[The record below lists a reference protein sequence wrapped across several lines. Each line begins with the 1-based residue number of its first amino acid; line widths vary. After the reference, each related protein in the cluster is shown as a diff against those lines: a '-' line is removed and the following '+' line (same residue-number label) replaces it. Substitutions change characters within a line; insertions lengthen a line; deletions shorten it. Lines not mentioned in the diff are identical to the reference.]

1 MHGNNYD
8 FAGYVTK
15 NDIMC
20 SDGVTIKQNAFM
32 QSHGTKVPL
41 VWNHDYN
48 SPNNVL
54 GHVILQQTDLGTYGY
69 GYFNDTEEAQNAKE
83 MVRHGDI
90 ASMSIGARKIKRQGN
105 NVVHGE
111 IYEVSLVLA
120 GANPGA
126 TIDTV
131 MSHSAEGD
139 TEKGLIYTAQLI
151 HAADDIPQEETGEHQ
166 IMEGQNMQENDKDQ
180 TVDTDE
186 LIKTLDAMSDDEFNE
201 FINGLDEE
209 ELSALSEIYGV
220 NADEADE
227 EEENDKNDENADN
240 DEEDGSVKHN
250 IFDGQQ
256 DQGEILTHSDQVEL
270 LNGAITGKVDSFKD
284 YLLQAGYD
292 EATQKPGTNYG
303 ISNIE
308 YLFPEAQELDK
319 TPKFLMDQNTAF
331 KTIINGVTKVPF
343 SKIKTRYFDIDVED
357 EKQRAKGYVKGTRK
371 VDEVIKVLK
380 RETYPTTIY
389 KKQKLDRDDIIEIT
403 DFDVVSQLNAEM
415 RILLEME
422 VARCILIG
430 DGRESSSEYKIDEEK
445 IRPIVKDDEVYSI
458 KGEYDSAE
466 KFVESVIKIMPEY
479 QGTGGPKMFID
490 PILLADV
497 KLLKGTD
504 GRWLNGHIATNQE
517 LAMQMGVSSIIET
530 SFLKG
535 KGTAIIV
542 NLADYAVGSTK
553 GGQITSFNDFDIDF
567 NKYKYLIETRLS
579 GALRAPKS
587 AIVLNKKGS
596 APKPASS
603 GTESTGTRG

>member
-1 MHGNNYD
+1 MPNSNYD

-15 NDIMC
+15 NDILC

-90 ASMSIGARKIKRQGN
+90 ASMSIGARKIQRQGS
-105 NVVHGE
+105 NVIHGE

-131 MSHSAEGD
+131 MSHSADGD

-151 HAADDIPQEETGEHQ
+151 HSADDIPPEEHDEDPSV
-166 IMEGQNMQENDKDQ
+166 EDRNMNTNDVDQ
-180 TVDTDE
+180 TVGTDE
-186 LIKTLDAMSDDEFNE
+186 LIDTLDAMSDDEFDE
-201 FINGLDEE
+201 FVS
-209 ELSALSEIYGV
+209 ELSEDELEALSDIYGV
-220 NADEADE
+220 EDDDEYEYEDNDDDDDE
-227 EEENDKNDENADN
+227 D
-240 DEEDGSVKHN
+240 DEEDDSVKHN
-250 IFDGQQ
+250 IFDGLQ
-256 DQGEILTHSDQVEL
+256 DQGEILTHSDQAVIL
-270 LNGAITGKVDSFKD
+270 DGAITGKVDSFKD

-292 EATQKPGTNYG
+292 EATQKAGTDYG
-303 ISNIE
+303 IENIE
-308 YLFPEAQELDK
+308 YLFPEVHELDR

-331 KTIINGVTKVPF
+331 REIIDGVTKVPF

-422 VARCILIG
+422 ISRCILVG
-430 DGRESSSEYKIDEEK
+430 DGRDAGSEYKIDEEK
-445 IRPIVKDDEVYSI
+445 IRPIVSDDEVYSI
-458 KGEYDSAE
+458 KGDYDSAE

-490 PILLADV
+490 PILLADI

-517 LAMQMGVSSIIET
+517 LAMQMGVSKIVET

-542 NLADYAVGSTK
+542 NLADYAVGSTR
-553 GGQITSFNDFDIDF
+553 GGQLTSFNDFDIDF

-587 AIVLNKKGS
+587 AIVLNKKG
-596 APKPASS
+596 AAGPEGDEEAA
-603 GTESTGTRG
+603 G

>member
-1 MHGNNYD
+1 M
-8 FAGYVTK
+8 K
-15 NDIMC
+15 
-20 SDGVTIKQNAFM
+20 
-32 QSHGTKVPL
+32 SHGAKVPL

-105 NVVHGE
+105 DVVHGE

-131 MSHSAEGD
+131 MSHSADGD

-151 HAADDIPQEETGEHQ
+151 HSADDIPQEETDENQ
-166 IMEGQNMQENDKDQ
+166 IMEDQNMHETDTEQ
-180 TVDTDE
+180 TVDTNE
-186 LIKTLDAMSDDEFNE
+186 IVEALDSMSDDEFNT
-201 FINGLDEE
+201 FVDSLDEE
-209 ELSALSEIYGV
+209 ELDALSEIYGV
-220 NADEADE
+220 E
-227 EEENDKNDENADN
+227 
-240 DEEDGSVKHN
+240 DEEDEDKDKDEEDDYDEGDDSVKHN
-250 IFDGQQ
+250 IFDGLK
-256 DQGEILTHSDQVEL
+256 DQGEILTHSDQAEI

-292 EATQKPGTNYG
+292 EATQKAGTDYG

-308 YLFPEAQELDK
+308 YLFPEVHELDT

-331 KTIINGVTKVPF
+331 KTIIDGVTKVPF

-403 DFDVVSQLNAEM
+403 DFDVVAQLNAEM

-422 VARCILIG
+422 LARCILIG
-430 DGRESSSEYKIDEEK
+430 DGRETSSEFKIDEQK
-445 IRPIVKDDEVYSI
+445 IRPILTDDEVYSI
-458 KGEYDSAE
+458 KGDYESAE

-490 PILLADV
+490 PTLLADI

-517 LAMQMGVSSIIET
+517 LAMQMGVSLIVET

-553 GGQITSFNDFDIDF
+553 GGQLTSFNDFDIDF

-587 AIVLNKKGS
+587 AIVLNKKGA
-596 APKPASS
+596 APKPAGSETNS
-603 GTESTGTRG
+603 RG

>member
-1 MHGNNYD
+1 MHSKNYD

-15 NDIMC
+15 NDILC

-32 QSHGTKVPL
+32 KSHGAKVPL

-90 ASMSIGARKIKRQGN
+90 ASMSIGARKIQRQGN

-131 MSHSAEGD
+131 MSHSADGD

-151 HAADDIPQEETGEHQ
+151 HSADDIPQEETDENQ
-166 IMEGQNMQENDKDQ
+166 IMEDQNMHETDMDQ

-186 LIKTLDAMSDDEFNE
+186 IVEALDSMSDDEFNT
-201 FINGLDEE
+201 FVDSLDEE
-209 ELSALSEIYGV
+209 ELDALSEIYGV
-220 NADEADE
+220 E
-227 EEENDKNDENADN
+227 ED
-240 DEEDGSVKHN
+240 DEEDEEDYDEGDDSVKHN
-250 IFDGQQ
+250 IFDGLQ
-256 DQGEILTHSDQVEL
+256 DQGEILTHSDQAEI

-292 EATQKPGTNYG
+292 EATQKAGTDYG

-308 YLFPEAQELDK
+308 YLFPEVHELDT

-331 KTIINGVTKVPF
+331 KTIIDGVTKVPF

-403 DFDVVSQLNAEM
+403 DFDVVAQLNAEM

-422 VARCILIG
+422 LARCILIG
-430 DGRESSSEYKIDEEK
+430 DGRETGSEFKIDEQK
-445 IRPIVKDDEVYSI
+445 IRPILTDDEVYSI
-458 KGEYDSAE
+458 KGDYDSAE

-490 PILLADV
+490 PILLADI

-517 LAMQMGVSSIIET
+517 LAMQMGVSSIVET

-553 GGQITSFNDFDIDF
+553 GGQLTSFNDFDIDF

-587 AIVLNKKGS
+587 AIVLSKKGTS
-596 APKPASS
+596 PKPAGSETNS
-603 GTESTGTRG
+603 RG

>member
-1 MHGNNYD
+1 MPSTKYD

-15 NDIMC
+15 NDILC

-32 QSHGTKVPL
+32 QSHGAKVPL

-54 GHVILQQTDLGTYGY
+54 GHVVLQQTDLGTYGY
-69 GYFNDTEEAQNAKE
+69 GYFNDTDEAQNAKE

-90 ASMSIGARKIKRQGN
+90 ASMSIGARKIKRQGS

-131 MSHSAEGD
+131 MSHSADGD

-151 HAADDIPQEETGEHQ
+151 HSADDIPQEESEDQPT
-166 IMEGQNMQENDKDQ
+166 MEDESMNTNDANQD
-180 TVDTDE
+180 VDINE
-186 LIKTLDAMSDDEFNE
+186 LVNTLDAMSDTEFDAFVE
-201 FINGLDEE
+201 SLDED
-209 ELSALSEIYGV
+209 ELAALADIYG
-220 NADEADE
+220 AD
-227 EEENDKNDENADN
+227 DKE
-240 DEEDGSVKHN
+240 DEEDDYEEDESVKHN
-250 IFDGQQ
+250 IFDGRI
-256 DQGEILTHSDQVEL
+256 DQGEILTHSDQAEI
-270 LNGAITGKVDSFKD
+270 LNGAITGKVESFKD
-284 YLLQAGYD
+284 YLIQAGYD
-292 EATQKPGTNYG
+292 EATQKPGTDYG
-303 ISNIE
+303 IKDIE
-308 YLFPEAQELDK
+308 YLFPEVHELDT

-331 KTIINGVTKVPF
+331 RTIIDGVTKVPF

-403 DFDVVSQLNAEM
+403 DFDIVAQLNAEM

-422 VARCILIG
+422 LARCILIG
-430 DGRESSSEYKIDEEK
+430 DGRETGSEYKIDEEK
-445 IRPIVKDDEVYSI
+445 IRPIISDDEVYSI
-458 KGEYDSAE
+458 KGDYDSAE

-490 PILLADV
+490 PILLADI

-517 LAMQMGVSSIIET
+517 LAMQMGVSSIVET

-535 KGTAIIV
+535 TGKAIIV

-553 GGQITSFNDFDIDF
+553 GGQLTSFNDFDIDF

-579 GALRAPKS
+579 GALRSPKS
-587 AIVLNKKGS
+587 AIVLSKKG
-596 APKPASS
+596 
-603 GTESTGTRG
+603 GSTSNAGSTTGGEAAGTRG

>member
-1 MHGNNYD
+1 MHGKNYD

-15 NDIMC
+15 NDILC

-32 QSHGTKVPL
+32 KSHGAKVPL

-90 ASMSIGARKIKRQGN
+90 ASMSIGARKIQRQGN

-131 MSHSAEGD
+131 MSHSADGD

-151 HAADDIPQEETGEHQ
+151 HSADDIPQEETDENQ
-166 IMEGQNMQENDKDQ
+166 IMEDQNMHETDMDQ

-186 LIKTLDAMSDDEFNE
+186 IVETLDSMSDDEFDD
-201 FINGLDEE
+201 FVSSLDEE
-209 ELSALSEIYGV
+209 ELDALSEVYGV
-220 NADEADE
+220 EDDYEDDED
-227 EEENDKNDENADN
+227 DYDY
-240 DEEDGSVKHN
+240 EEDDSVKHN
-250 IFDGQQ
+250 IFDGLA
-256 DQGEILTHSDQVEL
+256 DQGEILTHSDQAEI
-270 LNGAITGKVDSFKD
+270 LNEAITGKVDSFKD

-292 EATQKPGTNYG
+292 EATQKAGTDYG

-308 YLFPEAQELDK
+308 YLFPEVHELDT

-331 KTIINGVTKVPF
+331 KTIIDGVTKVPF

-403 DFDVVSQLNAEM
+403 DFDVVAQLNAEM

-422 VARCILIG
+422 LARCILIG
-430 DGRESSSEYKIDEEK
+430 DGRETGSEFKIDEQK
-445 IRPIVKDDEVYSI
+445 IRPILTDDEVYSI
-458 KGEYDSAE
+458 KGDYESAE

-490 PILLADV
+490 PILLADI

-517 LAMQMGVSSIIET
+517 LAMQMGVSSIVET

-553 GGQITSFNDFDIDF
+553 GGQLTSFNDFDIDF

-587 AIVLNKKGS
+587 AIVLNKKGAS
-596 APKPASS
+596 PKPAGSE
-603 GTESTGTRG
+603 TNTRG

>member
-15 NDIMC
+15 NDILC

-90 ASMSIGARKIKRQGN
+90 ASMSIGARKIQRQGN

-131 MSHSAEGD
+131 MSHSDNGD

-151 HAADDIPQEETGEHQ
+151 HSADDIPEEEELDAEP
-166 IMEGQNMQENDKDQ
+166 IMEDENMHGNDVDQ
-180 TVDTDE
+180 AIDTDE
-186 LIKTLDAMSDDEFNE
+186 LVEVLDSMSDEEFDEFVDE
-201 FINGLDEE
+201 LDED
-209 ELSALSEIYGV
+209 ELEALSEIYDV
-220 NADEADE
+220 EDDDDYEEDE
-227 EEENDKNDENADN
+227 EDYEDN
-240 DEEDGSVKHN
+240 DEEDDSVKHN
-250 IFDGQQ
+250 IFDGLQ
-256 DQGEILTHSDQVEL
+256 DQGEILTHADQAVIL
-270 LNGAITGKVDSFKD
+270 DGAITGKVDSFKD

-292 EATQKPGTNYG
+292 EATQKAGTDYG
-303 ISNIE
+303 IANIE
-308 YLFPEAQELDK
+308 YLFPEVHELDK

-331 KTIINGVTKVPF
+331 KEIIDGVTKVPF

-403 DFDVVSQLNAEM
+403 DFDVVAQLNAEM

-422 VARCILIG
+422 LARCILVG
-430 DGRESSSEYKIDEEK
+430 DGRDTGSEYKIDEEK
-445 IRPIVKDDEVYSI
+445 IRPIVSDDEVYSI
-458 KGEYDSAE
+458 KGDYESAE

-490 PILLADV
+490 PILLADI

-504 GRWLNGHIATNQE
+504 GRWLNGHIATTQE
-517 LAMQMGVSSIIET
+517 LAMQMGVSKIVET

-553 GGQITSFNDFDIDF
+553 GGQLTSFNDFDIDF

-587 AIVLNKKGS
+587 AIVLNKKGGA
-596 APKPASS
+596 APKPS
-603 GTESTGTRG
+603 GSETNSRG

>member
-15 NDIMC
+15 NDILC

-32 QSHGTKVPL
+32 KSHGTKVPL

-90 ASMSIGARKIKRQGN
+90 ASMSIGARKIQRQGN

-131 MSHSAEGD
+131 MSHSDNGD

-151 HAADDIPQEETGEHQ
+151 HSADDIPEEEETDAEP
-166 IMEGQNMQENDKDQ
+166 IMEDENMHGNDVDQ
-180 TVDTDE
+180 AIDTDALVE
-186 LIKTLDAMSDDEFNE
+186 VLDSMSDEEFDEFVDE
-201 FINGLDEE
+201 LDED
-209 ELSALSEIYGV
+209 ELEALSEIYDV
-220 NADEADE
+220 EDDDDYEEDE
-227 EEENDKNDENADN
+227 ENYEDD
-240 DEEDGSVKHN
+240 DEEDDSVKHN
-250 IFDGQQ
+250 IFDGLQ
-256 DQGEILTHSDQVEL
+256 DQGEILTHADQAVIL
-270 LNGAITGKVDSFKD
+270 DGAITSKVDSFKD
-284 YLLQAGYD
+284 YLLQAGHD
-292 EATQKPGTNYG
+292 EATQKAGTDYG
-303 ISNIE
+303 IANID
-308 YLFPEAQELDK
+308 YLFPEVHELDK
-319 TPKFLMDQNTAF
+319 TPKFLIDQNTAF
-331 KTIINGVTKVPF
+331 KEIIDGVTKVPF

-403 DFDVVSQLNAEM
+403 DFDVVAQLNAEM

-422 VARCILIG
+422 LARCILVG
-430 DGRESSSEYKIDEEK
+430 DGRDTGSEYKIDEEK
-445 IRPIVKDDEVYSI
+445 IRPIVSDDEVYSI
-458 KGEYDSAE
+458 KGDYESAE

-490 PILLADV
+490 PILLADI

-517 LAMQMGVSSIIET
+517 LAMQMGVSKIVET
-530 SFLKG
+530 SVLKG

-553 GGQITSFNDFDIDF
+553 GGQLTSFNDFDIDF

-587 AIVLNKKGS
+587 AIVLKKKGGGS
-596 APKPASS
+596 KPA
-603 GTESTGTRG
+603 GTESENSRG

>member
-1 MHGNNYD
+1 MPSKSYD

-15 NDIMC
+15 NDILC

-32 QSHGTKVPL
+32 QSHGAKVPL

-90 ASMSIGARKIKRQGN
+90 ASMSIGARKIQRQGT

-126 TIDTV
+126 TIDTI
-131 MSHSAEGD
+131 MSHSADGD

-151 HAADDIPQEETGEHQ
+151 HSADDIPQEQTP
-166 IMEGQNMQENDKDQ
+166 IMEDPNMNTNDVYQ

-186 LIKTLDAMSDDEFNE
+186 LLDTLDAMSDAEFDEFV
-201 FINGLDEE
+201 NGLDED
-209 ELSALSEIYGV
+209 ELEALQNLYG
-220 NADEADE
+220 DE
-227 EEENDKNDENADN
+227 EYDDED
-240 DEEDGSVKHN
+240 DDDYEDDEDDEYYEEDDSVKHN
-250 IFDGQQ
+250 IFDGLA
-256 DQGEILTHSDQVEL
+256 DQGEILTHADQAEIL
-270 LNGAITGKVDSFKD
+270 GGAITGKVDSFKD

-292 EATQKPGTNYG
+292 EATQTAGTDYG
-303 ISNIE
+303 ITNIE
-308 YLFPEAQELDK
+308 YLFPEVHELDK

-331 KTIINGVTKVPF
+331 RTIIDGVTKVPF

-403 DFDVVSQLNAEM
+403 DFDVVAQLNAEM

-422 VARCILIG
+422 LARCILVG
-430 DGRESSSEYKIDEEK
+430 DGRETGSEFKIDEEK
-445 IRPIVKDDEVYSI
+445 IRPIISDDEIYAI
-458 KGEYDSAE
+458 KGDYDSAE

-504 GRWLNGHIATNQE
+504 GRWLNGHIATTQE
-517 LAMQMGVSSIIET
+517 LAMQMGVSSIVET

-553 GGQITSFNDFDIDF
+553 GGQLTSFNDFDIDF

-587 AIVLNKKGS
+587 AIVLSKKG
-596 APKPASS
+596 AAAEPGA
-603 GTESTGTRG
+603 GE

>member
-15 NDIMC
+15 NDILC

-90 ASMSIGARKIKRQGN
+90 ASMSIGARKIQRQGN

-131 MSHSAEGD
+131 MSHSGNGD

-151 HAADDIPQEETGEHQ
+151 HSADDIPEEEETDAEP
-166 IMEGQNMQENDKDQ
+166 IMEDENMHGND
-180 TVDTDE
+180 VDTDALVE
-186 LIKTLDAMSDDEFNE
+186 VLDSMSDEEFDEFVDE
-201 FINGLDEE
+201 LDED
-209 ELSALSEIYGV
+209 ELEALSEIYDV
-220 NADEADE
+220 EDDDDYE
-227 EEENDKNDENADN
+227 E
-240 DEEDGSVKHN
+240 DEEDYEDDDEEDDSVKHN
-250 IFDGQQ
+250 IFDGLQ
-256 DQGEILTHSDQVEL
+256 DQGEILTHADQAVIL
-270 LNGAITGKVDSFKD
+270 DGAITGKVDSFKD

-292 EATQKPGTNYG
+292 EATQKAGTDYG
-303 ISNIE
+303 IANIE
-308 YLFPEAQELDK
+308 YLFPEVHELDK

-331 KTIINGVTKVPF
+331 KEIIDGVTKVPF

-403 DFDVVSQLNAEM
+403 DFDVVAQLNAEM

-422 VARCILIG
+422 LARCILVG
-430 DGRESSSEYKIDEEK
+430 DGRDTGSEYKIDEEK
-445 IRPIVKDDEVYSI
+445 IRPIVSDDEVYSI
-458 KGEYDSAE
+458 KGDYESAE

-490 PILLADV
+490 PILLADI

-504 GRWLNGHIATNQE
+504 GRWLNGHIATTQE
-517 LAMQMGVSSIIET
+517 LAMQMGVSKIVET

-553 GGQITSFNDFDIDF
+553 GGQLTSFNDFDIDF

-579 GALRAPKS
+579 GALRSPKS
-587 AIVLNKKGS
+587 AIVLNKKGGGS
-596 APKPASS
+596 KPA
-603 GTESTGTRG
+603 GTESENSRG

>member
-1 MHGNNYD
+1 MHGKNYD

-15 NDIMC
+15 NDILC

-32 QSHGTKVPL
+32 QSHGAKVPL

-90 ASMSIGARKIKRQGN
+90 ASMSIGARKIQRQGN

-131 MSHSAEGD
+131 MSHSDNGD

-151 HAADDIPQEETGEHQ
+151 HSADDIPEEEFNDDPM
-166 IMEGQNMQENDKDQ
+166 MEDENMHGNDVDQ

-186 LIKTLDAMSDDEFNE
+186 LIEALDSMSDEEFDEFVDE
-201 FINGLDEE
+201 LDED
-209 ELSALSEIYGV
+209 ELEALSEIYDV
-220 NADEADE
+220 EDDDDYEDDYE
-227 EEENDKNDENADN
+227 DYED
-240 DEEDGSVKHN
+240 DEEDDSVKHN
-250 IFDGQQ
+250 IFDGLE
-256 DQGEILTHSDQVEL
+256 DQGEILTHADQAVIL
-270 LNGAITGKVDSFKD
+270 DGAITGKVDSFKD

-292 EATQKPGTNYG
+292 EATQKAGTDYG

-308 YLFPEAQELDK
+308 YLFPEVHELDT

-331 KTIINGVTKVPF
+331 KTIIDGVTKVPF

-403 DFDVVSQLNAEM
+403 DFDVVAQLNAEM

-422 VARCILIG
+422 LARCILIG
-430 DGRESSSEYKIDEEK
+430 DGRETGSEFKIDEQK
-445 IRPIVKDDEVYSI
+445 IRPILTDDEVYSI
-458 KGEYDSAE
+458 KGDYDSAE

-490 PILLADV
+490 PILLADI

-517 LAMQMGVSSIIET
+517 LAMQMGVSSIVET

-553 GGQITSFNDFDIDF
+553 GGQLTSFNDFDIDF

-587 AIVLNKKGS
+587 AIVLNKKGTS
-596 APKPASS
+596 PKPAGSETNS
-603 GTESTGTRG
+603 RG

>member
-1 MHGNNYD
+1 MHGKNYD

-15 NDIMC
+15 NDILC

-32 QSHGTKVPL
+32 KSHGAKVPL

-90 ASMSIGARKIKRQGN
+90 ASMSIGARKIQRQGN

-131 MSHSAEGD
+131 MSHSADGD

-151 HAADDIPQEETGEHQ
+151 HSADDIPQEETDKNQ
-166 IMEGQNMQENDKDQ
+166 IMEDQNMHETDMDQ

-186 LIKTLDAMSDDEFNE
+186 IVETLDSMSDDEFNT
-201 FINGLDEE
+201 FVDSLDEE
-209 ELSALSEIYGV
+209 ELDALSEIYGV
-220 NADEADE
+220 EDEDE
-227 EEENDKNDENADN
+227 DEDEDDYE
-240 DEEDGSVKHN
+240 DEEDYDEGDDSVKHN
-250 IFDGQQ
+250 IFDGLQ
-256 DQGEILTHSDQVEL
+256 DQGEILTHSDQAEI

-292 EATQKPGTNYG
+292 EATQKAGTDYG

-308 YLFPEAQELDK
+308 YLFPEVHELDT

-331 KTIINGVTKVPF
+331 KTIIDGVTKVPF

-403 DFDVVSQLNAEM
+403 DFDVVAQLNAEM

-422 VARCILIG
+422 LARCILIG
-430 DGRESSSEYKIDEEK
+430 DGRETGSEFKIDEQK
-445 IRPIVKDDEVYSI
+445 IRPILTDDEVYSI
-458 KGEYDSAE
+458 KGDYESAE

-490 PILLADV
+490 PILLADI

-517 LAMQMGVSSIIET
+517 LAMQMGVSSIVET

-553 GGQITSFNDFDIDF
+553 GGQLTSFNDFDIDF

-587 AIVLNKKGS
+587 AIVLNKKGAS
-596 APKPASS
+596 PKPAGSETNS
-603 GTESTGTRG
+603 RG

>member
-1 MHGNNYD
+1 MHGKNYD

-15 NDIMC
+15 NDILC

-32 QSHGTKVPL
+32 QSHGAKVPL

-90 ASMSIGARKIKRQGN
+90 ASMSIGARKIQRQGS
-105 NVVHGE
+105 NVIHGE

-131 MSHSAEGD
+131 MSHSADGD

-151 HAADDIPQEETGEHQ
+151 HSADDIPEEDP
-166 IMEGQNMQENDKDQ
+166 IMEDQDMHENDAEL
-180 TVDTDE
+180 VD
-186 LIKTLDAMSDDEFNE
+186 ILDAMSDEEFDEFVNE
-201 FINGLDEE
+201 LDED
-209 ELSALSEIYGV
+209 ELQALADVYGD
-220 NADEADE
+220 DE
-227 EEENDKNDENADN
+227 DENEDQALADDEGYDGYDEDEDYDYEE
-240 DEEDGSVKHN
+240 DEEDDSVKHN
-250 IFDGQQ
+250 IFDGLE
-256 DQGEILTHSDQVEL
+256 DQGEILTHADQAVIL
-270 LNGAITGKVDSFKD
+270 DGAITGKVDSFKD

-292 EATQKPGTNYG
+292 EATQKAGTDYG
-303 ISNIE
+303 IENID
-308 YLFPEAQELDK
+308 YLFPEVHELDR

-331 KTIINGVTKVPF
+331 REIIDGVTKVPF

-422 VARCILIG
+422 LARCILIG
-430 DGRESSSEYKIDEEK
+430 DGRETSSEFKIDEEK
-445 IRPIVKDDEVYSI
+445 IRPIVSDDEVYAI
-458 KGEYDSAE
+458 KGDYDSAE

-517 LAMQMGVSSIIET
+517 LAMQMGVSKIVET

-542 NLADYAVGSTK
+542 NLADYAVGSTR
-553 GGQITSFNDFDIDF
+553 GGQLTSFNDFDIDF

-587 AIVLNKKGS
+587 AIVLNKKG
-596 APKPASS
+596 AAGPEGDEAAA
-603 GTESTGTRG
+603 G

>member
-15 NDIMC
+15 NDILC

-32 QSHGTKVPL
+32 KSHGAKVPL

-90 ASMSIGARKIKRQGN
+90 ASMSIGARKIQRQGN

-131 MSHSAEGD
+131 MSHSDNGD

-151 HAADDIPQEETGEHQ
+151 HSADDIPEEEELDAES
-166 IMEGQNMQENDKDQ
+166 IMEDENMHETDMDQ

-186 LIKTLDAMSDDEFNE
+186 LVEALDSMSDEEFDEFVDE
-201 FINGLDEE
+201 LDED
-209 ELSALSEIYGV
+209 ELEALSEIYDV
-220 NADEADE
+220 EDDDDYE
-227 EEENDKNDENADN
+227 E
-240 DEEDGSVKHN
+240 DEEDYEDDDEEDDSVKHN
-250 IFDGQQ
+250 IFDGLQ
-256 DQGEILTHSDQVEL
+256 DQGEILTHSDQAEI

-292 EATQKPGTNYG
+292 EATQKAGTDYG

-308 YLFPEAQELDK
+308 YLFPEVHELDT

-331 KTIINGVTKVPF
+331 KTIIDGVTKVPF

-403 DFDVVSQLNAEM
+403 DFDVVAQLNAEM

-422 VARCILIG
+422 LARCILVG
-430 DGRESSSEYKIDEEK
+430 DGRDTGSEYKIDEEK
-445 IRPIVKDDEVYSI
+445 IRPIVSDDEVYSI
-458 KGEYDSAE
+458 KGDYESAE

-490 PILLADV
+490 PILLADI

-504 GRWLNGHIATNQE
+504 GRWLNGHIATTQE
-517 LAMQMGVSSIIET
+517 LAMQMGVSSIVET

-553 GGQITSFNDFDIDF
+553 GGQLTSFNDFDIDF

-587 AIVLNKKGS
+587 AIVLNKKGAS
-596 APKPASS
+596 PKPAGSETNS
-603 GTESTGTRG
+603 RG

>member
-1 MHGNNYD
+1 MHGKNYD

-15 NDIMC
+15 NDILC

-32 QSHGTKVPL
+32 KSHGAKVPL

-90 ASMSIGARKIKRQGN
+90 ASMSIGARKIQRQGN

-131 MSHSAEGD
+131 MSHSADGD

-151 HAADDIPQEETGEHQ
+151 HSADDIPQEETDENQ
-166 IMEGQNMQENDKDQ
+166 VMEDQNMHETDMDQ

-186 LIKTLDAMSDDEFNE
+186 LVEALDSMSDDEFNT
-201 FINGLDEE
+201 FVDSLDEE
-209 ELSALSEIYGV
+209 ELDALSEIYGV
-220 NADEADE
+220 EDE
-227 EEENDKNDENADN
+227 
-240 DEEDGSVKHN
+240 DEEDEEDEEDYDEEDYDEGDDSVKHN
-250 IFDGQQ
+250 IFDGLQ
-256 DQGEILTHSDQVEL
+256 DQGEILTHSDQAEI

-292 EATQKPGTNYG
+292 EATQKAGTDYG

-308 YLFPEAQELDK
+308 YLFPEVHELDT

-331 KTIINGVTKVPF
+331 KTIIDGVTKVPF

-403 DFDVVSQLNAEM
+403 DFDVVAQLNAEM

-422 VARCILIG
+422 LARCILIG
-430 DGRESSSEYKIDEEK
+430 DGRETGSEFKIDEQK
-445 IRPIVKDDEVYSI
+445 IRPILTDDEVYSI
-458 KGEYDSAE
+458 KGDYESAE

-490 PILLADV
+490 PILLADI

-517 LAMQMGVSSIIET
+517 LAMQMGVSSIVET

-553 GGQITSFNDFDIDF
+553 GGQLTSFNDFDIDF

-587 AIVLNKKGS
+587 AIVLNKKGA
-596 APKPASS
+596 APKPAGSE
-603 GTESTGTRG
+603 TNTRG

>member
-1 MHGNNYD
+1 MHGKNYD

-15 NDIMC
+15 NDILC

-32 QSHGTKVPL
+32 KSHGAKVPL

-90 ASMSIGARKIKRQGN
+90 ASMSIGARKIQRQGN

-131 MSHSAEGD
+131 MSHSADGD

-151 HAADDIPQEETGEHQ
+151 HSADDIPQEETDENQ
-166 IMEGQNMQENDKDQ
+166 IMEDQNMHETDMDQ

-186 LIKTLDAMSDDEFNE
+186 IVETLDSMSDDEFDDFVNS
-201 FINGLDEE
+201 LDED
-209 ELSALSEIYGV
+209 ELDALSEVYGV
-220 NADEADE
+220 EDDYEDDYEDDED
-227 EEENDKNDENADN
+227 DYDY
-240 DEEDGSVKHN
+240 EEDDSVKHN
-250 IFDGQQ
+250 IFDGLA
-256 DQGEILTHSDQVEL
+256 DQGEILTHSDQAEI
-270 LNGAITGKVDSFKD
+270 LNEAITGKVDSFKD

-292 EATQKPGTNYG
+292 EATQKAGTDYG

-308 YLFPEAQELDK
+308 YLFPEVHELDT

-331 KTIINGVTKVPF
+331 KTIIDGVTKVPF

-403 DFDVVSQLNAEM
+403 DFDVVAQLNAEM

-422 VARCILIG
+422 LARCILIG
-430 DGRESSSEYKIDEEK
+430 DGRETGSEFKIDEQK
-445 IRPIVKDDEVYSI
+445 IRPILTDDEVYSI
-458 KGEYDSAE
+458 KGDYESAE

-490 PILLADV
+490 PILLADI

-517 LAMQMGVSSIIET
+517 LAMQMGVSSIVET

-553 GGQITSFNDFDIDF
+553 GGQLTSFNDFDIDF

-587 AIVLNKKGS
+587 AIVLNKKGAS
-596 APKPASS
+596 PKPAGSE
-603 GTESTGTRG
+603 TNTRG

>member
-1 MHGNNYD
+1 MHSKNYD

-15 NDIMC
+15 NDILC

-54 GHVILQQTDLGTYGY
+54 GHVVLQQTDLGTYGY

-90 ASMSIGARKIKRQGN
+90 ASMSIGARKIQRQGN

-131 MSHSAEGD
+131 MSHSDNGD

-151 HAADDIPQEETGEHQ
+151 HSADDIPEETGEDP
-166 IMEGQNMQENDKDQ
+166 IMEDDDMYEDDR
-180 TVDTDE
+180 DE
-186 LIKTLDAMSDDEFNE
+186 LVGILDEMSDEEFDEFVDGLDA
-201 FINGLDEE
+201 E
-209 ELSALSEIYGV
+209 ELEALSEVYGSDDDDYEDD
-220 NADEADE
+220 AE
-227 EEENDKNDENADN
+227 EDDYEEDDY
-240 DEEDGSVKHN
+240 DEEDDSVKHN
-250 IFDGQQ
+250 IFDGLE
-256 DQGEILTHSDQVEL
+256 DQGEILTHADQAVIL
-270 LNGAITGKVDSFKD
+270 DGAITGKVDSFKD

-292 EATQKPGTNYG
+292 EATQKAGTDYG

-308 YLFPEAQELDK
+308 YLFPEVHELDR

-331 KTIINGVTKVPF
+331 RTIIDGVTKVPF

-403 DFDVVSQLNAEM
+403 DFDVVAQLNAEM

-422 VARCILIG
+422 LARCILIG
-430 DGRESSSEYKIDEEK
+430 DGRDTGSEYKIDEEK
-445 IRPIVKDDEVYSI
+445 IRPIVSDDEVYSI
-458 KGEYDSAE
+458 KGDYDSAE

-479 QGTGGPKMFID
+479 QGIGGPKMFID
-490 PILLADV
+490 PTLLADI

-517 LAMQMGVSSIIET
+517 LAMQMGVSSIVET

-553 GGQITSFNDFDIDF
+553 GGQLTSFNDFDIDF

-587 AIVLNKKGS
+587 AIVLNKKGAS
-596 APKPASS
+596 PKPAGSETNS
-603 GTESTGTRG
+603 RG

>member
-15 NDIMC
+15 NDILC

-54 GHVILQQTDLGTYGY
+54 GHVVLQQTDLGTYGY

-90 ASMSIGARKIKRQGN
+90 ASMSIGARKIQRQGN

-131 MSHSAEGD
+131 MSHSDNGD

-151 HAADDIPQEETGEHQ
+151 HSADDIPEEEEPDAEP
-166 IMEGQNMQENDKDQ
+166 IMEDENMHGNDVDQ
-180 TVDTDE
+180 AIDTDE
-186 LIKTLDAMSDDEFNE
+186 LVEALDSMSDEEFDEFVDE
-201 FINGLDEE
+201 LDED
-209 ELSALSEIYGV
+209 ELEALSEIYDV
-220 NADEADE
+220 EDDDDYE
-227 EEENDKNDENADN
+227 EDYEEDYEDD
-240 DEEDGSVKHN
+240 DEEDDSVKHN
-250 IFDGQQ
+250 IFDGLQ
-256 DQGEILTHSDQVEL
+256 DQGEILTHADQAVIL
-270 LNGAITGKVDSFKD
+270 DGAITGKVDSFKD

-292 EATQKPGTNYG
+292 EATQKAGTDYG
-303 ISNIE
+303 IANIE
-308 YLFPEAQELDK
+308 YLFPEVHELDK

-331 KTIINGVTKVPF
+331 KTIIDGVTKVPF

-403 DFDVVSQLNAEM
+403 DFDVVAQLNAEM

-422 VARCILIG
+422 LARCILVG
-430 DGRESSSEYKIDEEK
+430 DGRETGSEYKIDEEK
-445 IRPIVKDDEVYSI
+445 IRPIVSDDEVYSI
-458 KGEYDSAE
+458 KGDYDSAE

-504 GRWLNGHIATNQE
+504 GRWLNGHIATTQE
-517 LAMQMGVSSIIET
+517 LAMQMGVSSIVET

-553 GGQITSFNDFDIDF
+553 GGQLTSFNDFDIDF

-587 AIVLNKKGS
+587 AIVLNKKGTS
-596 APKPASS
+596 PKPAS
-603 GTESTGTRG
+603 GTESNTRG

>member
-1 MHGNNYD
+1 MHGKNYD

-15 NDIMC
+15 NDILC

-32 QSHGTKVPL
+32 QSHGAKVPL

-54 GHVILQQTDLGTYGY
+54 GHVVLQQTDLGTYGY
-69 GYFNDTEEAQNAKE
+69 GFFNDTEEAQNAKE

-90 ASMSIGARKIKRQGN
+90 ASMSIGARKIQRQGN
-105 NVVHGE
+105 NIVHGE

-131 MSHSAEGD
+131 MSHSDNGD

-151 HAADDIPQEETGEHQ
+151 HSADDIPEETGEDP
-166 IMEGQNMQENDKDQ
+166 IMEDDDMYEDDR
-180 TVDTDE
+180 DE
-186 LIKTLDAMSDDEFNE
+186 LVGILDEMSDEEFDEFVDGLDA
-201 FINGLDEE
+201 E
-209 ELSALSEIYGV
+209 ELEALSEVYGSDDDDYEDYEDDD
-220 NADEADE
+220 AE
-227 EEENDKNDENADN
+227 EDDYEEDDY
-240 DEEDGSVKHN
+240 DEEDDSVKHN
-250 IFDGQQ
+250 IFDGLE
-256 DQGEILTHSDQVEL
+256 DQGEILTHADQAVIL
-270 LNGAITGKVDSFKD
+270 DGAITGKVDSFKD

-292 EATQKPGTNYG
+292 EATQKAGTDYG
-303 ISNIE
+303 IENIE
-308 YLFPEAQELDK
+308 YLFPEVHELDR

-331 KTIINGVTKVPF
+331 RTIIDGVTKIPF

-403 DFDVVSQLNAEM
+403 DFDVVAQLNAEM

-422 VARCILIG
+422 LARCILIG
-430 DGRESSSEYKIDEEK
+430 DGRDTGSEYKIDEEK
-445 IRPIVKDDEVYSI
+445 IRPIVSDDEVYSI
-458 KGEYDSAE
+458 KGDYDSAE

-490 PILLADV
+490 PILLADI

-517 LAMQMGVSSIIET
+517 LAMQMGVSSIVET

-553 GGQITSFNDFDIDF
+553 GGQLTSFNDFDIDF

-587 AIVLNKKGS
+587 AIVLNKKGAS
-596 APKPASS
+596 PKPAGSETNS
-603 GTESTGTRG
+603 RG

>member
-1 MHGNNYD
+1 MHSKNYD

-15 NDIMC
+15 NDILC

-32 QSHGTKVPL
+32 KSHGAKVPL

-105 NVVHGE
+105 DVVHGE

-131 MSHSAEGD
+131 MSHSADGD

-151 HAADDIPQEETGEHQ
+151 HSADDIPQEETDENQ
-166 IMEGQNMQENDKDQ
+166 IMEDQNMYETDMDQ

-186 LIKTLDAMSDDEFNE
+186 IVETLDSMSDDEFNT
-201 FINGLDEE
+201 FVDSLDEE
-209 ELSALSEIYGV
+209 ELDALSEIYGV
-220 NADEADE
+220 EDEDE
-227 EEENDKNDENADN
+227 DDYEDDYE
-240 DEEDGSVKHN
+240 DEEDYDEGDDSVKHN
-250 IFDGQQ
+250 IFDGLQ
-256 DQGEILTHSDQVEL
+256 DQGEILTHSDQAEI

-292 EATQKPGTNYG
+292 EATQKAGTDYG

-308 YLFPEAQELDK
+308 YLFPEVHELDT

-331 KTIINGVTKVPF
+331 KTIIDGVTKVPF

-403 DFDVVSQLNAEM
+403 DFDVVAQLNAEM

-422 VARCILIG
+422 LARCILIG
-430 DGRESSSEYKIDEEK
+430 DGRETGSEFKIDEQK
-445 IRPIVKDDEVYSI
+445 IRPILTDDEVYSI
-458 KGEYDSAE
+458 KGDYESAE

-490 PILLADV
+490 PILLADI

-517 LAMQMGVSSIIET
+517 LAMQMGVSSIVET

-553 GGQITSFNDFDIDF
+553 GGQLTSFNDFDIDF

-587 AIVLNKKGS
+587 AIVLNKKGAS
-596 APKPASS
+596 PKLAGSE
-603 GTESTGTRG
+603 TNTRG

>member
-1 MHGNNYD
+1 MPNSNYD

-15 NDIMC
+15 NDILC

-90 ASMSIGARKIKRQGN
+90 ASMSIGARKIQRQGS
-105 NVVHGE
+105 NVIHGE

-131 MSHSAEGD
+131 MSHSADGD

-151 HAADDIPQEETGEHQ
+151 HSADDIPPEEHDEDPSV
-166 IMEGQNMQENDKDQ
+166 EDRNMNTNDVDQ
-180 TVDTDE
+180 TVGTDE
-186 LIKTLDAMSDDEFNE
+186 LIDTLDAMSDDEFDE
-201 FINGLDEE
+201 FVS
-209 ELSALSEIYGV
+209 ELSEDELEALSDIYGV
-220 NADEADE
+220 EDDDEYEYEDNDDDDDE
-227 EEENDKNDENADN
+227 D
-240 DEEDGSVKHN
+240 DEEDDSVKHN
-250 IFDGQQ
+250 IFDGLQ
-256 DQGEILTHSDQVEL
+256 DQGEILTHSDQAVIL
-270 LNGAITGKVDSFKD
+270 DGAITGKVDSFKD

-292 EATQKPGTNYG
+292 EATQKAGTDYG
-303 ISNIE
+303 IENIE
-308 YLFPEAQELDK
+308 YLFPEVHELDR

-331 KTIINGVTKVPF
+331 REIIDGVTKVPF

-422 VARCILIG
+422 ISRCILVG
-430 DGRESSSEYKIDEEK
+430 DGRDAGSEYKIDEEK
-445 IRPIVKDDEVYSI
+445 IRPIVSDDEVYSI
-458 KGEYDSAE
+458 KGDYDSAE

-490 PILLADV
+490 PILLADI

-517 LAMQMGVSSIIET
+517 LAMQMGVSKIVET

-542 NLADYAVGSTK
+542 NLADYAVGSTR
-553 GGQITSFNDFDIDF
+553 GGQLTSFNDFDIDF

-587 AIVLNKKGS
+587 AIVLNKKG
-596 APKPASS
+596 AAGPEGDEAAA
-603 GTESTGTRG
+603 G